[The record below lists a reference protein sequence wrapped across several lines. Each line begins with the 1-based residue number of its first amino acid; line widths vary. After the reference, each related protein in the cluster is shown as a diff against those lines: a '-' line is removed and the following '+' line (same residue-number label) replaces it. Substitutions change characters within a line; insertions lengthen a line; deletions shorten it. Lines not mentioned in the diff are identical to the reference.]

1 MTVLVVVRRDSMPDE
16 VRSGHGPV
24 QDPYPE
30 HRGHGGGVIMHKGR
44 WMSNRTVKVVAG
56 YPCWPRLRPLVL
68 LACLAG
74 LVAPAMAEEPEG
86 VSPACPPAVRQ
97 VELACQ
103 SWTEIGAGLK
113 AGTRTVIIP
122 VGGTEQ
128 SGPYMAVGKHD
139 VRARV
144 LADRI
149 ARRVGQTLV
158 APVLAYVPEGSTR
171 PRTGHMRFA
180 GTLSISPAV
189 FAGLVEGAA
198 ESLRAQGFTT
208 IVLLGDHGGYQAQLA
223 ALAQR
228 LNRRWAGEGAA
239 RVLYV
244 GAYYDVVAGQY
255 ADYLR
260 RQGHGVALGKHADI
274 SDTSLMLAV
283 DPSLVRE
290 GLLRQ
295 AGKPDSADGVY
306 GGDPRQA
313 TAELGRVG
321 TAMQVQAAVEAISS
335 FNRRHP

>member
-1 MTVLVVVRRDSMPDE
+1 
-16 VRSGHGPV
+16 
-24 QDPYPE
+24 
-30 HRGHGGGVIMHKGR
+30 
-44 WMSNRTVKVVAG
+44 MSNRTVGAMAG
-56 YPCWPRLRPLVL
+56 CLWGMVL
-68 LACLAG
+68 LVCMASLP
-74 LVAPAMAEEPEG
+74 VPAMAEGMET
-86 VSPACPPAVRQ
+86 SSLACPPEVRQ

-103 SWTEIGAGLK
+103 SWTEIDSALK
-113 AGTRTVIIP
+113 NGSRTIILP

-139 VRARV
+139 VRAHV

-149 ARRVGQTLV
+149 AHQLGHTLV
-158 APVLAYVPEGSTR
+158 APVIAYVPEGSTR

-180 GTLSISPAV
+180 GTLSISPAI
-189 FAGLVEGAA
+189 FAGLMEEAA
-198 ESLRAQGFTT
+198 ESLRVQGFTT
-208 IVLLGDHGGYQAQLA
+208 IVFLGDHGGYQSQLA
-223 ALAQR
+223 GLAKK
-228 LNRRWAGEGAA
+228 LNRRWASEGAA
-239 RVLYV
+239 RALFV
-244 GAYYDVVAGQY
+244 GAYYDVISGKY

-260 RQGHGVALGKHADI
+260 QQGHGVALGKHADI

-295 AGKPDSADGVY
+295 AEKPDSADGVY

-335 FNRRHP
+335 FNRRRP

>member
-1 MTVLVVVRRDSMPDE
+1 
-16 VRSGHGPV
+16 
-24 QDPYPE
+24 
-30 HRGHGGGVIMHKGR
+30 
-44 WMSNRTVKVVAG
+44 MSNRTVGGGTGCLFRRCFQALGV
-56 YPCWPRLRPLVL
+56 
-68 LACLAG
+68 LACLTG
-74 LVAPAMAEEPEG
+74 LPLSAAAEEMEG
-86 VSPACPPAVRQ
+86 TSHACPPAARQ

-103 SWTEIGAGLK
+103 SWTEIDAGLK
-113 AGTRTVIIP
+113 AGTETVILP

-144 LADRI
+144 LSDEI
-149 ARRVGQTLV
+149 ARRLGHTLV

-180 GTLSISPAV
+180 GTLSIPPAI

-208 IVLLGDHGGYQAQLA
+208 IVFLGDHGGYQTQLA
-223 ALAQR
+223 GLAAK
-228 LNRRWAGEGAA
+228 LNRRWAKEGTA
-239 RVLYV
+239 RVLFV
-244 GAYYDVVAGQY
+244 GAYYDVIAGKY

-260 RQGHGVALGKHADI
+260 QKGHGVALGKHADI

-290 GLLRQ
+290 ELLRQ
-295 AGKPDSADGVY
+295 AEKPDSADGVY

-313 TAELGRVG
+313 TAELGRAGV
-321 TAMQVQAAVEAISS
+321 AMQVQAAVEAISS
-335 FNRRHP
+335 FNRRRP

>member
-1 MTVLVVVRRDSMPDE
+1 
-16 VRSGHGPV
+16 
-24 QDPYPE
+24 
-30 HRGHGGGVIMHKGR
+30 MHKGSR
-44 WMSNRTVKVVAG
+44 MSNRTVKTMARWAG
-56 YPCWPRLRPLVL
+56 CR
-68 LACLAG
+68 
-74 LVAPAMAEEPEG
+74 AMALLLCMAG
-86 VSPACPPAVRQ
+86 SMVSVQAQAEDGGERPSACPPAARQ

-103 SWTEIGAGLK
+103 SWTEIDAALK
-113 AGTRTVIIP
+113 KGVRTVLLP

-128 SGPYMAVGKHD
+128 SGPYMAVGKHN
-139 VRARV
+139 VRAHI
-144 LADRI
+144 LADEI
-149 ARRVGQTLV
+149 ARRLGNAFV
-158 APVLAYVPEGSTR
+158 APVIAYVPEGSTH

-180 GTLSISPAV
+180 GTLSIPPAV
-189 FAGLVEGAA
+189 FAGLMEGAA

-208 IVLLGDHGGYQAQLA
+208 IVFLGDHGGYQTQLA
-223 ALAQR
+223 SLAAK
-228 LNRRWAGEGAA
+228 LNKRWGKEGTA
-239 RVLYV
+239 RVLFV
-244 GAYYDVVAGQY
+244 GAYYDVIAGKY

-260 RQGHGVALGKHADI
+260 QQGHGVALGKHADI

-295 AGKPDSADGVY
+295 AEKPDSADGVY